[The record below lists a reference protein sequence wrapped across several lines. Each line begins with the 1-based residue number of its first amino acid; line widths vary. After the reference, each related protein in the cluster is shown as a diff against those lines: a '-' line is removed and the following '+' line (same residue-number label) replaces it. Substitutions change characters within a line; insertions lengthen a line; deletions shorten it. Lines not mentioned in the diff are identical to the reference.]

1 MKRLFSREFILI
13 LFLVLFAFAY
23 SAYRMQKLSIDTLM
37 KEEEAVIQDIAMKE
51 EELSKLRKVRDE
63 LKSDQGLERLAR
75 ERLKMVKPG
84 EILVVPVEE
93 EGANKK

>member
-37 KEEEAVIQDIAMKE
+37 KKEEAVIQDIAMKE

>member
-37 KEEEAVIQDIAMKE
+37 KEEEAVIQDIAMEE